1 MRLHQRFS
9 VHVTLIIMG
18 AVCVLSGT
26 AAWAKDP
33 PSDLCSLLTPD
44 QLQKTLGQAFGAAEK
59 GTWPPPFAGQPSGT
73 SCGYSA
79 KNQHSK
85 VTFIAYVDPS
95 AAQAKQ
101 NFDKLSMWFPAK
113 SKPAIGD
120 AAYIDTGG
128 AIHVLKG
135 RVRYYVKLEWSGGS
149 SDKAVQ
155 DLASL
160 VATEI

>member
-1 MRLHQRFS
+1 MLVHQRYGLR
-9 VHVTLIIMG
+9 VTLIVIG
-18 AVCVLSGT
+18 AIALSST
-26 AAWAKDP
+26 FAWAKDP
-33 PSDLCSLLTPD
+33 PSDLCTLLTPD
-44 QLQKTLGQAFGAAEK
+44 QLQKTLGPAFGAAEK
-59 GTWPPPFAGQPSGT
+59 GIWPPPFAGQPSGT

-79 KNQHSK
+79 KSQHSK

-95 AAQAKQ
+95 VAQAKQ

-113 SKPAIGD
+113 SKPTIGD
-120 AAYIDTGG
+120 AAYIDTSG

-135 RVRYYVKLEWSGGS
+135 RVRYYVKFESSGS
-149 SDKAVQ
+149 SEKAVK